1 MVFTVIWSIFNSF
14 WAVFLKQ
21 IEIWFLI
28 YTLSKVELSSFFCR
42 IQRFWVTRINKFHRF
57 RDVLRLNSP
66 HLDVNTKWRN
76 RTLRSEWLTKWE
88 LLRSKIR
95 EKGWSQLFFFQL
107 HQVCFFPPGPRI
119 PKDRQLKS
127 QDLVARGLNL
137 DHISQSTTFAW
148 TRSPTNI
155 CYIQLS
161 QDMICIY
168 AQHWNRF
175 HISSVYS

>member
-1 MVFTVIWSIFNSF
+1 MVFTVFWSIFNSF
-14 WAVFLKQ
+14 WAVFFKQ

-95 EKGWSQLFFFQL
+95 EKGWSQLFFFPASPGL
-107 HQVCFFPPGPRI
+107 FFSPRSQDSQGSPVEI
-119 PKDRQLKS
+119 PRSRGEGLKS
-127 QDLVARGLNL
+127 WPYIPVYNIRVNKISNKYLLYSTITRYDLY
-137 DHISQSTTFAW
+137 ICTT
-148 TRSPTNI
+148 
-155 CYIQLS
+155 LE
-161 QDMICIY
+161 
-168 AQHWNRF
+168 
-175 HISSVYS
+175 